1 MKQKPWEATIPKQP
15 KNRVLK
21 RCYTVW
27 TKYNHRFPTTGRGW
41 RAGGKVV
48 WLTNKQLTFY
58 TIKYPNK
65 TFEEVLDKDTKELYK
80 QYLHQTVD

>member
-1 MKQKPWEATIPKQP
+1 MRQKTWESKIPQTP
-15 KNRVLK
+15 KNRDRK
-21 RCYTVW
+21 RCYRIW
-27 TKYNHRFPTTGRGW
+27 TKVGFSKMF

-48 WLTNKQLTFY
+48 WLTDKQLTFY

-65 TFEEVLDKDTKELYK
+65 IFEEELDKDTKEYYK